1 MSNFLRRAAASLAQV
16 VGLRASQLYP
26 SPSKFFLLRRLLK
39 CLDDSAGMSIGL
51 DVACADFKY
60 RDLFK
65 TDRYV
70 GIDLD
75 AANLQR
81 GIVLRARQDDVGIL
95 GNLLHLER
103 VPKVADLVV
112 STHTLASLPDQ
123 MREQGVRVLADAVL
137 PNGTLFLNMPT
148 ASDTEELHQFLC
160 ERFGVVNRTVYGAP
174 LFMRIEDFFAYRTG
188 SKNPL
193 ILAALGGA
201 IVICYLLSFLED
213 IALVRKN
220 GVSTIYWCKNR
231 KSAEVESRLSS
242 LKELALKS

>member
-1 MSNFLRRAAASLAQV
+1 MSNFLRRVAASSARM

-26 SPSKFFLLRRLLK
+26 SPSKFFLLRKLLK

-81 GIVLRARQDDVGIL
+81 GLALRARPSDVGIL
-95 GNLLHLER
+95 ANLLNLEQL
-103 VPKVADLVV
+103 PGVADLVV
-112 STHTLASLPDQ
+112 STHTLASLPGELQ
-123 MREQGVRVLADAVL
+123 EKGVKVLAEAVL

-148 ASDTEELHQFLC
+148 VSDTEALHRFLC
-160 ERFGVVNRTVYGAP
+160 ERFGVVNRTVYGTS
-174 LFMRIEDFFAYRTG
+174 LFMKIEDFFAYRTG

-201 IVICYLLSFLED
+201 IVVCYLLSFLED
-213 IALVRKN
+213 IAPVRRN
-220 GVSTIYWCKNR
+220 GVSTIYWCRNR
-231 KSAEVESRLSS
+231 KSPEADSRLRS
-242 LKELALKS
+242 LKELALES